1 MSTLTSPRRTGAD
14 PVVIGQIA
22 FPLVLLAVWQVA
34 GMLAG
39 DFYIATPVQA
49 VEAIADG
56 ISDGWFFESLA
67 ATVGAVAIGFAI
79 AAVAGLWIGVTLGMI
94 PFWRKVMEPVVLS
107 VYTAPKVTLFPV
119 FLVAFGFGLSSKIA
133 FGAFHGIFPIAIITM
148 NATRGIAP
156 VHLKVARS
164 LGLSRR
170 ATFRQVV
177 LPSILPSVVTG
188 LRIGFGLTLLGV
200 VLGEMFASRSGFGY
214 ELVQAITVHDMPRM
228 YGIIAAIVV
237 IALAINALF
246 LRWERSAERH
256 TGRRA

>member
-1 MSTLTSPRRTGAD
+1 MSTLTTSPRRTGGDFVLA
-14 PVVIGQIA
+14 GQIG
-22 FPLVLLAVWQVA
+22 FPLLLLVVWQVA

-39 DFYIATPVQA
+39 DFYIATPLQA
-49 VEAIADG
+49 VDAIGDG
-56 ISDGWFFESLA
+56 ISGGWFFESLA
-67 ATVGAVAIGFAI
+67 ATLGAVAIGFAI
-79 AAVAGLWIGVTLGMI
+79 AAVAGLWIGVTLGLV
-94 PFWRKVMEPVVLS
+94 PFWRKVLEPVVLS

-133 FGAFHGIFPIAIITM
+133 FGAFHGIFPIVIVTM
-148 NATRGIAP
+148 NAARGIEP

-188 LRIGFGLTLLGV
+188 LRMGFGLTLLGV

-228 YGIIAAIVV
+228 YGIIAALVV
-237 IALAINALF
+237 IALAVNALF
-246 LRWERSAERH
+246 LRGERTAGRH
-256 TGRRA
+256 G